1 MLNSDKSQYEHNEVQ
16 TTYCSACEVDYSEEV
31 IPVRQDKKII
41 LITIAAL
48 LFITGLII
56 ELVIG
61 WLELAGLVFMIVAA
75 LSGFSIAK
83 AGLRALIY
91 RKQLNINLLVTIA
104 SVGSFLI
111 GHGTEGTA
119 VVFLFYIAEFLED
132 HSSDRAR
139 NSIAELLKLAPDVAV
154 VKLNGDE
161 KTLHVHDVKVND
173 VFIIRPGERVPLDGV
188 VMSGSSTLNQAPITG
203 ESTPV
208 SKEVGDEVY
217 AGTINNEGYLEVIV
231 TKLSSETVLSKIV
244 KLVEESQKAKSST
257 EKFIDKF
264 AKYYTPLILVLAVV
278 VATVP
283 TLIFGLSAEEWIYR
297 SLVLLV
303 VSCPCAMVISTPVA
317 MVSGI
322 TSGARNGVLIK
333 GSTYVE
339 EVSRVKVFAFD
350 KTGTLT
356 EGKLAVTDVVPTG
369 ASYEDV
375 LAVAS
380 SLESMSEHPIAKAI
394 VVMAQEKGTTLEQV
408 ENFSAVRGKGIVGTI
423 DGNRFFAG
431 NRTLSGDLRF
441 PINTWVENQARGLEN
456 EGKTVILV
464 GSEAGVIGLIALG
477 DRVRSTAANTISE
490 LNKMGIR
497 TVMLTG
503 DNQRTADAIS
513 EQTNIDEYRAELLPQ
528 DKLTMIQTLSNPYGS
543 VAMVGD
549 GVNDAPALAKAN
561 VGIAMGA
568 IGSDVAL
575 ETADIVL
582 MNDDISK
589 IPYLIKLSRKTM
601 RIVKQ
606 NTIASIL
613 LKLSLAILVFPGLIT
628 LWLAVALGDMG
639 LTLAVIANA
648 MRLSSVSTEEE
659 EDQTQSS
666 M

>member
-1 MLNSDKSQYEHNEVQ
+1 MLDNDKSPHKHNEGQ
-16 TTYCSACEVDYSEEV
+16 TPYCTSCEVDYSEEV
-31 IPVRQDKKII
+31 TPVRQDKRII
-41 LITIAAL
+41 LIAITTL
-48 LFITGLII
+48 LLTTGLIL

-61 WLELAGLVFMIVAA
+61 MLVPAELVFMITAA
-75 LSGFSIAK
+75 IAGFSIAK
-83 AGLRALIY
+83 TGLHALIY
-91 RKQLNINLLVTIA
+91 QKQLNINLLVTIA

-111 GHGTEGTA
+111 GHGEEGAA
-119 VVFLFYIAEFLED
+119 VVFLFYVAEFLED

-139 NSIAELLKLAPDVAV
+139 NSIAELLKLAPEIAV
-154 VKLNGDE
+154 VKLNGEE
-161 KTLHVHDVKVND
+161 KTLHVHDVEVDNI
-173 VFIIRPGERVPLDGV
+173 FIIRPGERVPLDGV
-188 VMSGSSTLNQAPITG
+188 VVSGISTLNQAPITG

-208 SKEVGDEVY
+208 SKGIGDEVY
-217 AGTINNEGYLEVIV
+217 AGTINNEGYLEVVV
-231 TKLSSETVLSKIV
+231 TRLSSETVLSKIV
-244 KLVEESQKAKSST
+244 KLVEESQKARSST

-264 AKYYTPLILVLAVV
+264 AKYYTPLVLTLAVV

-297 SLVLLV
+297 ALVLLV

-356 EGKLAVTDVVPTG
+356 EGRLAVTDVVPFG
-369 ASYEDV
+369 DSLEDV
-375 LAVAS
+375 LGVAA

-394 VVMAQEKGTTLEQV
+394 VVMAQEEGIKLKQV
-408 ENFSAVRGKGIVGTI
+408 ENFSAVRGKGVVGTI
-423 DGNRFFAG
+423 DGKQFFVG
-431 NRTLSGDLRF
+431 NRTLSGNKSVSF
-441 PINTWVENQARGLEN
+441 PEKQAQELEN

-464 GSEAGVIGLIALG
+464 GGEKGVMGLIALG
-477 DRVRSTAANTISE
+477 DRVRSTSVSMISE
-490 LNKMGIR
+490 LRRRGIR

-503 DNQRTADAIS
+503 DNQRTAHAIAQ
-513 EQTNIDEYRAELLPQ
+513 QTNIDEYRAELLPQ
-528 DKLTMIQTLSNPYGS
+528 DKVTMVQTLSNSYGS

-582 MNDDISK
+582 MHDDVSK
-589 IPYLIKLSRKTM
+589 IPYLINLSRKTM
-601 RIVKQ
+601 GIVKQ
-606 NTIASIL
+606 NTIASIV

-628 LWLAVALGDMG
+628 LWLAVAIGDMG

-648 MRLSSVSTEEE
+648 MRISTVSIGVEETRTRLSI
-659 EDQTQSS
+659 
-666 M
+666 